1 LKSFLGTHG
10 NMASSTLTSDEK
22 MTTEIAPSLP
32 RNILVVAAVIFSY
45 ART

>member
-1 LKSFLGTHG
+1 LKSLLGIYG
-10 NMASSTLTSDEK
+10 KMASSIVTSDEK